1 MGESKSL
8 GTFVHYLKQLL
19 FFSLTFELDIRE
31 TKFLLLG
38 TTGRN
43 RMCDQ
48 SFRELHSG
56 ISGRK

>member
-8 GTFVHYLKQLL
+8 GTFIHYLKQLL
-19 FFSLTFELDIRE
+19 FFSLTFELDIQE

-43 RMCDQ
+43 RMCD
-48 SFRELHSG
+48 
-56 ISGRK
+56 